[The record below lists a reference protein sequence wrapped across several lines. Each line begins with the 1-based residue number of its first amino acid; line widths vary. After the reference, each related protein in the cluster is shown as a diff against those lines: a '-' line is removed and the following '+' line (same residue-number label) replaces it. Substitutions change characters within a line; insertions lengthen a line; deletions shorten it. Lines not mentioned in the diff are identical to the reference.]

1 VTTTVGARHGEDVDG
16 IVIVD
21 SPLNEQ
27 PPEEERLRRSTR
39 ELRYYPDRETMV
51 RRYRTTP
58 AQDVMLPYVSRHIA
72 EQSVRET
79 PQGWTW
85 KFDPT
90 MFAERVLLRDLLP
103 EVKCRA
109 GFLRSEFGLVP
120 PTMAGE
126 IDALLGHR
134 VPIIDLPA
142 TGHHPM
148 LDHPLCLVTALR
160 ALLGQWA
167 VDDADL

>member
-1 VTTTVGARHGEDVDG
+1 
-16 IVIVD
+16 
-21 SPLNEQ
+21 
-27 PPEEERLRRSTR
+27 
-39 ELRYYPDRETMV
+39 
-51 RRYRTTP
+51 
-58 AQDVMLPYVSRHIA
+58 
-72 EQSVRET
+72 
-79 PQGWTW
+79 
-85 KFDPT
+85 
-90 MFAERVLLRDLLP
+90 
-103 EVKCRA
+103 VKCRA

-142 TGHHPM
+142 SGHHPM
-148 LDHPLCLVTALR
+148 LDQPLCLVTALR